1 MKARK
6 KVYFF
11 EVEVRYEGNAPFPRT
26 DRLRRWADKALSDH
40 HHAPPCKSRLIR
52 KNGKIEIAGQNEI
65 WMKVSSSKA

>member
-11 EVEVRYEGNAPFPRT
+11 KIEVRYEGNAPFPHIK
-26 DRLRRWADKALSDH
+26 RLRAWATEALSDSRYD
-40 HHAPPCKSRLIR
+40 PPCKSRLIR